1 MTVAC
6 DEQALAT
13 PIKPA
18 SDLSIK
24 HWAPG
29 WRLGFFIRGGTS
41 RIERCCSARH
51 LTNREKHDA
60 CLSYSHRFAIGP
72 DRTRF
77 GAKCATAATDQSKF
91 RGWDY
96 WTAGKQERT
105 CREVS

>member
-1 MTVAC
+1 MRA
-6 DEQALAT
+6 
-13 PIKPA
+13 
-18 SDLSIK
+18 
-24 HWAPG
+24 
-29 WRLGFFIRGGTS
+29 F
-41 RIERCCSARH
+41 
-51 LTNREKHDA
+51 
-60 CLSYSHRFAIGP
+60 SYSHRFAIGP